1 MLELPGHTTDV
12 RAQRVLVLAPHYDDE
27 VLGCGGL
34 LCKLLDTGSEVQV
47 LFLSDSAG
55 GVEAVDDALADA
67 VTDTAADA
75 LVDVDAYLRTRRA
88 EAEQVGGLLGL
99 AGLEHLD
106 LPDGELRHHLP
117 ALQQGIRAALERHRP
132 ELLLVT
138 SPLEITGDH
147 QAAFAAVH
155 QLLAGLRSGAGGLVN
170 RNDQAEEAAVPEAVL
185 HEIASQLEILAYD
198 VNHPLHPNLLV
209 DVSGQQDKLR
219 QAMELYASQQA
230 RHDYLGACL
239 GLQRY
244 RALSLGPKIEG
255 AEGYVRLTLDD
266 FVTRS
271 PAQLIEHLGGVPRLH
286 EVHEGPSITVIV
298 RTHNRPALLAEALD
312 SLARSTYSNV
322 EVLVVND
329 GGEPPELPEDFPLPL
344 RLLDLSPNRGRAEAA
359 AAGVEAATGDYVTFL
374 DDDDLAAPEHL
385 ATLAQLVQA
394 AGVRVAY
401 TDAAVAIYKLQ
412 ADGKLPDAAKGE
424 VGWRCTERRL
434 PYSRDFDADL
444 LRLDNYIPF
453 NTLVIEREL
462 LQSLDPIFDPDL
474 PFFEDW
480 DLLLRL
486 AAHTPF
492 QHLARVTC
500 EYRHFSGGGHHIFGE
515 SPRQRADF
523 LDVKARVLAKHAAGL
538 SPEQQADQLARAVDV
553 LRSEAVQR
561 GEEARTRG
569 RELQDARADVAELR
583 AALAHRDREYFQL
596 EERYV
601 RLNGEH
607 DALQGEHKQLRQAFD
622 GHASEIERLQTEE
635 GRLNQELRDTYGDIE
650 RLSEELRGTYAEG
663 ERLRAAVQEQSEHLG
678 RTYAEI
684 ERLQQAV
691 SEQSEHLARTYAEI
705 ERLNALIRGMEGTR
719 AWRLHSWL
727 QRRKG
732 GAT

>member
-34 LCKLLDTGSEVQV
+34 LCKLLEAGSEVHV
-47 LFLSDSAG
+47 LFLSDSSG
-55 GVEAVDDALADA
+55 GVETVDDALAEI
-67 VTDTAADA
+67 DT
-75 LVDVDAYLRTRRA
+75 YQRTRRT
-88 EAEQVGGLLGL
+88 EAEQVAELLGL
-99 AGLEHLD
+99 ASVEHLD
-106 LPDGELRHHLP
+106 LTDGALRYQLP
-117 ALQQGIRAALERHRP
+117 ALQQAIREALLRHRP

-155 QLLAGLRSGAGGLVN
+155 QVLAGLRPRSGAS
-170 RNDQAEEAAVPEAVL
+170 RSTHDEAEEAAAQEAAL
-185 HEIASQLEILAYD
+185 HEVAAKLEILAYD

-209 DVSGQQDKLR
+209 EVSGQQDKLR

-244 RALSLGPKIEG
+244 RALSLGPEVEG
-255 AEGYVRLTLDD
+255 AEGYARLTLDD

-312 SLARSTYSNV
+312 SLARSTYRNA

-329 GGEPPELPEDFPLPL
+329 GGTPPELPDDYPLPL
-344 RLLDLSPNRGRAEAA
+344 RRLDLDPNRGRAGAA

-412 ADGKLPDAAKGE
+412 EDGRLPDASDGDVA
-424 VGWRCTERRL
+424 WRCTERRL

-444 LRLDNYIPF
+444 LQLDNYIPF
-453 NTLVIEREL
+453 NTLVIERAL
-462 LQSLDPIFDPDL
+462 LQALDPIFDPEL

-480 DLLLRL
+480 ELLLRL
-486 AAHTPF
+486 AEHTTF

-515 SPRQRADF
+515 SPRERADF
-523 LDVKARVLAKHAAGL
+523 LDVKARVLAKHAARR
-538 SPEQQADQLARAVDV
+538 SPEQMADQLARAVDV
-553 LRSEAVQR
+553 LRNEAVQR

-569 RELQDARADVAELR
+569 RELREARTDIAELR
-583 AALAHRDREYFQL
+583 GALDHRDREYFQL
-596 EERYV
+596 EERHV

-607 DALQGEHKQLRQAFD
+607 EALQGEHKQLRQAFD
-622 GHASEIERLQTEE
+622 GHAAEIERLQVEE
-635 GRLNQELRDTYGDIE
+635 GRLAEELRGTLGEIE

-663 ERLRAAVQEQSEHLG
+663 ERLRTAVQEQGEHLG

-684 ERLQQAV
+684 ERLQQGV
-691 SEQSEHLARTYAEI
+691 TKQGEHLARTYAEI

-732 GAT
+732 EST